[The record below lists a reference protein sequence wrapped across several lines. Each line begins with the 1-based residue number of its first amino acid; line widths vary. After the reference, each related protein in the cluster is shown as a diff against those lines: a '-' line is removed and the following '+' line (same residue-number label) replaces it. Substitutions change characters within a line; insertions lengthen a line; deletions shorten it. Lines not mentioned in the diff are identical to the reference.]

1 MLGIQPIAGGNIL
14 RSEDKGREHV
24 APISES
30 LWRRKFG
37 ADRSIVGKAIRLD
50 GGEFTVVG
58 IMPRRQAFPVWADL
72 WMPISLLEPAL
83 ETARQFHPLE
93 VIARLRSGVSQDRA
107 QAEMQSIAA
116 RLAQAYPA
124 TNRTVGAAVVPLAEQ
139 VSASVRPALLV
150 VWTAVGLILLIA
162 CVNVSHLLLARGAAM
177 RRAAAIRA
185 ALGAGRAQLIRLFL
199 TESLVLQSLV
209 AGWV

>member
-1 MLGIQPIAGGNIL
+1 L
-14 RSEDKGREHV
+14 RAVLTDATS
-24 APISES
+24 
-30 LWRRKFG
+30 
-37 ADRSIVGKAIRLD
+37 
-50 GGEFTVVG
+50 
-58 IMPRRQAFPVWADL
+58 
-72 WMPISLLEPAL
+72 
-83 ETARQFHPLE
+83 
-93 VIARLRSGVSQDRA
+93 
-107 QAEMQSIAA
+107 
-116 RLAQAYPA
+116 QAYPA